1 MTISMTHTVCAHCL
15 QLLPDRQSDYKHMW
29 LVEHI
34 IVLFSY
40 LVILLL
46 LTNYMT
52 HTVPAVI
59 TSRQSDYEHM
69 WLVERVMFKV
79 EEMTKLMRIFLKVRS
94 QKTNYLN
101 EITLI
106 DC

>member
-1 MTISMTHTVCAHCL
+1 MTHTVL
-15 QLLPDRQSDYKHMW
+15 
-29 LVEHI
+29 
-34 IVLFSY
+34 
-40 LVILLL
+40 
-46 LTNYMT
+46 
-52 HTVPAVI
+52 AVI

-79 EEMTKLMRIFLKVRS
+79 EEMTKLMRIFFKSPHDEINEDFFKSPQHNS

-106 DC
+106 VC